1 MDDKMSDRLKHAWNA
16 FRKREPTENNWDLGS
31 GASTRQD
38 RQYRR
43 SSTDR
48 SIVNAIYTRM
58 SIDVAAVNLKHSRM
72 DEHGRYKED
81 IKSPL
86 NDCLT
91 TEANLDQSG
100 RELVTD
106 IVQSM
111 FDEGVVAVVPV
122 ETSID
127 PDTGGFKIYSLRT
140 GKITQWYPKHIRVD
154 VYNEH
159 TGLRE
164 ELVLDKRHVAIVEN
178 PLYSVMNQPNST
190 LQRLI
195 RKLNL
200 LDAVD
205 EKAGSGKLDIII
217 QLPHKVKTEIQ
228 KQQAEERRRSIEDQ
242 LIGSTYGIAYLD
254 ATERITQL
262 NRPAENNLMK
272 NIEYLTSMLYSQ
284 LGLTES
290 IFNGTANEEEM
301 LNYYN
306 RTIEPILT
314 AIVEAMERKFLT
326 KTARTQGQT
335 ITFFRDPFKLVPVS
349 EIANIADKFTRNEVL
364 SSNEVRAI
372 INYIPSKDPA
382 ADELR
387 NKNLNQAKQEGGK
400 QFNEENFNDE
410 EGGQNGRV

>member
-1 MDDKMSDRLKHAWNA
+1 MDDKMSARLKHAWNA
-16 FRKREPTENNWDLGS
+16 FRKREPTENSWDLGS

-38 RQYRR
+38 RRYRR

-100 RELVTD
+100 RELLTD

-140 GKITQWYPKHIRVD
+140 GKITQWYPKHVRVD

-195 RKLNL
+195 RK
-200 LDAVD
+200 
-205 EKAGSGKLDIII
+205 
-217 QLPHKVKTEIQ
+217 
-228 KQQAEERRRSIEDQ
+228 
-242 LIGSTYGIAYLD
+242 
-254 ATERITQL
+254 
-262 NRPAENNLMK
+262 
-272 NIEYLTSMLYSQ
+272 
-284 LGLTES
+284 
-290 IFNGTANEEEM
+290 
-301 LNYYN
+301 
-306 RTIEPILT
+306 
-314 AIVEAMERKFLT
+314 
-326 KTARTQGQT
+326 
-335 ITFFRDPFKLVPVS
+335 
-349 EIANIADKFTRNEVL
+349 
-364 SSNEVRAI
+364 
-372 INYIPSKDPA
+372 
-382 ADELR
+382 
-387 NKNLNQAKQEGGK
+387 
-400 QFNEENFNDE
+400 
-410 EGGQNGRV
+410 